1 MEHPPSN
8 GCAKAVHRPSTDDN
22 RGSFL
27 LSAFLAMALLQRL
40 FNPHLNASGAR
51 RARVKGSPTALRAA
65 QLLRSSHALVQL
77 SEAEALTAMGFM
89 ELRRYAEGEAIIRQ
103 GASGGTGDDGFMAL
117 VVDGE
122 VTVEADVVSRLDKLT
137 VNVLGPGSLMGEI
150 SLMDGAARSATC
162 TASTAVQCAVL
173 TRKSLEALIL
183 EEPTA
188 AAKLLSAVAQ
198 RLSARLR
205 QTDIKL
211 HLYSQLVFSMQK
223 EIDRLIPD

>member
-1 MEHPPSN
+1 
-8 GCAKAVHRPSTDDN
+8 
-22 RGSFL
+22 
-27 LSAFLAMALLQRL
+27 MALLQRL
-40 FNPHLNASGAR
+40 FSSRPNTSGAR
-51 RARVKGSPTALRAA
+51 RSRVKRSATALRAA
-65 QLLRSSHALVQL
+65 QLLCSSQALVQL
-77 SEAEALTAMGFM
+77 TEDDALTAMGFM

-137 VNVLGPGSLMGEI
+137 VNVLGPGSLMGEM

-173 TRKSLEALIL
+173 TRAALEALIH
-183 EEPTA
+183 EEPAT

-205 QTDIKL
+205 QSDIKL
-211 HLYSQLVFSMQK
+211 QLYSQLVFSMQK

>member
-1 MEHPPSN
+1 
-8 GCAKAVHRPSTDDN
+8 
-22 RGSFL
+22 
-27 LSAFLAMALLQRL
+27 MALLQRL
-40 FNPHLNASGAR
+40 FPSRPNASGAR
-51 RARVKGSPTALRAA
+51 RLRVKDSPTAVRAA
-65 QLLRSSHALVQL
+65 QLLCSPTALVQL

-89 ELRRYAEGEAIIRQ
+89 ELRSYAEGDAIIRQ

-137 VNVLGPGSLMGEI
+137 VNVLGPGSLMGEM

-173 TRKSLEALIL
+173 TRAALEALIH
-183 EEPTA
+183 EEPAT

-205 QTDIKL
+205 QSDIKL
-211 HLYSQLVFSMQK
+211 QLYSQLVFSMQK